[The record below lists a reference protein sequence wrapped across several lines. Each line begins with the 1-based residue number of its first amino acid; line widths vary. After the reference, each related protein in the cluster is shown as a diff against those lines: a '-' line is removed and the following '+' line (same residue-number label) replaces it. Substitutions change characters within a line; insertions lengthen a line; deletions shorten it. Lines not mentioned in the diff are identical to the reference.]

1 MRNYFMKTKVPFL
14 VVALFVIA
22 GIILFLHRGT
32 TSDGMVMI
40 PSGSF
45 TMGDTLDGW
54 RDAIPTN
61 VTLPAFYMDVNLVTL
76 NQWKLVYNWATN
88 HGYGFDN
95 AGSDG
100 IDNSGSGRGTN
111 YPVMGVDWYD
121 CLKWCNARSQQ
132 AGLVPVYF
140 TEAGLTKV
148 YTNGMVIPF
157 VNWTVNG
164 YHLPTEA
171 EWEKAARGGL
181 IGKRFPWGDTISE
194 SQANYQS
201 DAGDNFEVRGM
212 RIVAPGYDLGPNGY
226 NAIGGRLGGTTP
238 VGSFPPNGYGLYD
251 MAGNLSEW
259 CWDLYGIENDRVT
272 RGGNW
277 SYYAVS
283 ARCAARV
290 RGEPSGSY
298 AIFGFRCVRKR

>member
-1 MRNYFMKTKVPFL
+1 MLQNKESFMKGKLCFL
-14 VVALFVIA
+14 FFVLFLIA
-22 GIILFLHRGT
+22 GAILVLHRTT
-32 TSDGMVMI
+32 TSDGMVII

-61 VTLPAFYMDVNLVTL
+61 VTLPAFYMDANLVTL
-76 NQWKLVYNWATN
+76 SEWQSVYTWATN
-88 HGYGFDN
+88 HSYGLDD
-95 AGSDG
+95 AGSG
-100 IDNSGSGRGTN
+100 NGTSH
-111 YPVMGVDWYD
+111 PVMGPSWYN

-132 AGLVPVYF
+132 EGLVPVYYRD
-140 TEAGLTKV
+140 EGLTNV

-157 VNWTVNG
+157 VKWSANG
-164 YHLPTEA
+164 YRLPTEA

-181 IGKRFPWGDTISE
+181 SGKRFPWGDTISE
-194 SQANYQS
+194 TQANYQS
-201 DAGDNFEVRGM
+201 LLGM
-212 RIVAPGYDLGPNGY
+212 KMSLSYDLGPDGY
-226 NAIGGRLGGTTP
+226 NRIGMMGREGITPRQGGTTP
-238 VGSFPPNGYGLYD
+238 VGSFPANGYGLYD

-277 SYYAVS
+277 EYYAVS